1 MSARMPPENR
11 IAAVA
16 ATPPLPL
23 TSDEMCLVNLFRAT
37 DHRGKIDMI
46 TMARCVVK
54 VGQKYHKKN
63 PLRLVVG
70 GAS

>member
-1 MSARMPPENR
+1 VSARKPPEVT
-11 IAAVA
+11 ISAALA
-16 ATPPLPL
+16 LAPLPL
-23 TSDEMCLVNLFRAT
+23 TSDELCLVNLFRST
-37 DHRGKIDMI
+37 DHRGKVDMI

-54 VGQKYHKKN
+54 VGQKYQKKN

>member
-11 IAAVA
+11 MAAVTA
-16 ATPPLPL
+16 PAPLPL
-23 TSDEMCLVNLFRAT
+23 TSDELCLLDLFRST

-54 VGQKYHKKN
+54 VGQKYQKKN